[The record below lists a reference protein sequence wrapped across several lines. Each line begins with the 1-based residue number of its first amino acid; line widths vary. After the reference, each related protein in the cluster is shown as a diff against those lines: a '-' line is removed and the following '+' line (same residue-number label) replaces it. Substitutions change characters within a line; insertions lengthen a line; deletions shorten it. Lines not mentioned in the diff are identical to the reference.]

1 MSLFASVSTSIVG
14 QSCPRTRVS
23 VSIDLKLEYSQY
35 SSVGSNFHIY
45 IIRQERRKLIS
56 HKGVLT
62 KSHYKMCVVN
72 YFLFQYKM
80 LKYILRKRKEQQKH
94 DRVPLLNDN
103 EDDDNSQYNAI
114 E

>member
-1 MSLFASVSTSIVG
+1 
-14 QSCPRTRVS
+14 
-23 VSIDLKLEYSQY
+23 
-35 SSVGSNFHIY
+35 
-45 IIRQERRKLIS
+45 
-56 HKGVLT
+56 
-62 KSHYKMCVVN
+62 MCVVN

-80 LKYILRKRKEQQKH
+80 FKYILRKRKEQEKH

>member
-1 MSLFASVSTSIVG
+1 MRFETHLSPFKTSDKKDG
-14 QSCPRTRVS
+14 NYF
-23 VSIDLKLEYSQY
+23 LK
-35 SSVGSNFHIY
+35 NF
-45 IIRQERRKLIS
+45 
-56 HKGVLT
+56 LT
-62 KSHYKMCVVN
+62 KSHLKMCVGN

-80 LKYILRKRKEQQKH
+80 FKYILRKRKEQEKH